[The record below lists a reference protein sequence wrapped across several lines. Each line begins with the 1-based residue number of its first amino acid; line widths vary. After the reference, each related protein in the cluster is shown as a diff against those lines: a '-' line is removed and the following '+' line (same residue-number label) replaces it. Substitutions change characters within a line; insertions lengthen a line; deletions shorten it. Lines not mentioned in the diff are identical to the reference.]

1 MKTDRDRTLWLQ
13 KLLAARKHP
22 MDRSMTTESRQT
34 AGVRSGV
41 RLLIGSAIVAVGSLT
56 AAALAA

>member
-13 KLLAARKHP
+13 KLLAARKHS

-34 AGVRSGV
+34 AARSGV